1 MKYLLR
7 QLKLVQFSVCLV
19 LCVFYGCLIA
29 LIATIPNDPRSNGE
43 TIGSMLIS
51 VVIDLVLF
59 DSISFAVAKVMS
71 AKKQA
76 NSKVMYF
83 LEMRGYYDRY
93 AEVKQDEE
101 GGEE

>member
-1 MKYLLR
+1 M
-7 QLKLVQFSVCLV
+7 
-19 LCVFYGCLIA
+19 
-29 LIATIPNDPRSNGE
+29 
-43 TIGSMLIS
+43 S

-59 DSISFAVAKVMS
+59 DSISFAIAKVIS

-76 NSKVMYF
+76 HSKVMYF

-101 GGEE
+101 GEEE

>member
-1 MKYLLR
+1 M
-7 QLKLVQFSVCLV
+7 
-19 LCVFYGCLIA
+19 
-29 LIATIPNDPRSNGE
+29 
-43 TIGSMLIS
+43 S

-59 DSISFAVAKVMS
+59 DSISFAIAKVIS

-76 NSKVMYF
+76 HSKVMYF

-101 GGEE
+101 GRGEEE